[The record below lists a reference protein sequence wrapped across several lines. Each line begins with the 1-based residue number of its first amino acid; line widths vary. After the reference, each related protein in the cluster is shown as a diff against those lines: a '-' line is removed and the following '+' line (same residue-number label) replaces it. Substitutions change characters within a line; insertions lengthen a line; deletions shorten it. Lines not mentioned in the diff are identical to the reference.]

1 MRISIPSIGVR
12 ARVGR
17 LGLNRDRSLE
27 VPRIWANTG
36 WWSGGPAPGQ
46 PGPAVIAGHVDSYT
60 GPAVFSRLRELRPGD
75 LIRVV
80 RADGSVVR
88 FAVRKRQNYS
98 KRRFPT
104 KKVYGSRRYAALR
117 LITCDGSFDQAR
129 RTYNRNL
136 VVYAGRERAGERGR
150 RRA

>member
-17 LGLNRDRSLE
+17 LGLNRDRTLE
-27 VPRIWANTG
+27 VPKIWSNTG

-60 GPAVFSRLRELRPGD
+60 GPAVFARLRELSAGD
-75 LIRVV
+75 LIRVI

-88 FAVRKRQNYS
+88 FVVRKRQNYS

-104 KKVYGSRRYAALR
+104 DKVYGAKRYAALR
-117 LITCDGSFDQAR
+117 LITCDGSFSPTLRSYD
-129 RTYNRNL
+129 RNL
-136 VVYAGRERAGERGR
+136 VVYAGRERADER
-150 RRA
+150 RRRR